1 MKIQYLNGG
10 LANQVFQ
17 YVFVRYAEINHPRE
31 EPWFFDD
38 SFFFLNDVHNG
49 FELEK
54 VFGLKLNL
62 LSRSLDEDVWQELLA
77 NKRRG
82 ISIPQSFKDL
92 GFPMMMITEFDNYKE
107 HNPFDGEVYHIP
119 GNVFLPEITNI
130 NSDYIYYHGYWLH
143 RGWFDA
149 CREVIEKELT
159 FPEITDQRN
168 RLYMDQILQ
177 TESVAIHV
185 RRGDYVKIGWT
196 SQNEFYNKA
205 IKDILVDYPNAE
217 LFVFSDDIEWCREN
231 EEALDFS
238 KAKNVVYV
246 EGNTEGKNYIDLQLM
261 SLCKLMVIGK
271 SAFSYLAMLLN
282 DRVERCIADQ

>member
-17 YVFVRYAEINHPRE
+17 YVFVRYAEVNHPGE
-31 EPWFFDD
+31 KSWFFDD

-130 NSDYIYYHGYWLH
+130 NSEYIYYHGYWLH

-149 CREVIEKELT
+149 CREVIKRELT

-168 RLYMDQILQ
+168 RLYMDQILK
-177 TESVAIHV
+177 TESVAVHV

-205 IKDILVDYPNAE
+205 IKDILVECPNAE
-217 LFVFSDDIEWCREN
+217 LFVFSDDIKWCREN
-231 EEALDFS
+231 EEALGFS
-238 KAKNVVYV
+238 KAENVVYV